1 MPSTKSP
8 KVLANWLQLVMS
20 VGSSNGPRW
29 AKPTK
34 AATEVPTPS
43 IGRDPDSTSS
53 T

>member
-1 MPSTKSP
+1 MKSP
-8 KVLANWLQLVMS
+8 NVATNWLQLVIS
-20 VGSSNGPRW
+20 VGSSNGPFW